1 VLSHQANNS
10 LVRFKIKYK
19 LFLAFIL
26 TISVVLLLTTAMMK
40 SSFQRGFLNY
50 INETEAEQL
59 KTMAVK
65 LEQLYA
71 VQTNWN
77 FIQAQ
82 PQLWHELFR
91 PSVKQPPAPEQ
102 KPLPPP
108 HPAFLAPP
116 PRPFQ
121 EGFFFPPELGKP
133 PPRASFPVNNDPL
146 NIGGRI
152 ALLDAAGN
160 LLVGQP
166 SALIAAKKQKILVN
180 GKLVGYLTLEP
191 LRGIEKRVDIS
202 FAQQQ
207 TQAIYAIALLGLV
220 IAGSV
225 ALLIAHHVTMP
236 IKRLVNGARALTS
249 GLFEQRIVVKT
260 QDELALLADNFNVLA
275 ATLERNRTQQ
285 RQWIADISHE
295 LRTPLAILRGEI
307 EAIEDGVRDFSP
319 AALQS
324 LANEV
329 TRLHSLIEDLYQ
341 LSLSDSGALRYKKQ
355 PVDLIALLQER
366 LDAFSERLEKQSLH
380 LSVQFPP
387 RIIFQGDAQRLGQ
400 LFSNLLENTLRYTDS
415 GGHLAVRCRVEKD
428 SIILNFA
435 DSKPAVPEQ
444 AMAKLFDRLYRV
456 DESRSRQYGG
466 SGLGL
471 AICKNI
477 VQAHHGTIAA
487 CHSELGGLCIEIKLP
502 QHSI

>member
-1 VLSHQANNS
+1 MLFHKANS
-10 LVRFKIKYK
+10 RLVRFKIKYK

-91 PSVKQPPAPEQ
+91 PSVKQSPFAGQ
-102 KPLPPP
+102 KPPPRPAFLDHPPP
-108 HPAFLAPP
+108 H
-116 PRPFQ
+116 PFQ
-121 EGFFFPPELGKP
+121 EGFFFPSELGKP
-133 PPRASFPVNNDPL
+133 PPRANFPVNNDPL

-180 GKLVGYLTLEP
+180 NKLVGYLTLEP
-191 LRGIEKRVDIS
+191 LRGVEKRVDIS

-249 GLFEQRIVVKT
+249 GIFEQRIEVKT

-329 TRLHSLIEDLYQ
+329 QRLHSLIEDLYQ

-366 LDAFSERLEKQSLH
+366 LAAFSERLEKQSIH

-387 RIIFQGDAQRLGQ
+387 RVIFQGDAQRLGQ

-415 GGHLAVRCRVEKD
+415 GGQLALRCRVEKD
-428 SIILNFA
+428 NIILTFA

-444 AMAKLFDRLYRV
+444 AMEKLFDRLYRV
-456 DESRSRQYGG
+456 DESRSRQHGG